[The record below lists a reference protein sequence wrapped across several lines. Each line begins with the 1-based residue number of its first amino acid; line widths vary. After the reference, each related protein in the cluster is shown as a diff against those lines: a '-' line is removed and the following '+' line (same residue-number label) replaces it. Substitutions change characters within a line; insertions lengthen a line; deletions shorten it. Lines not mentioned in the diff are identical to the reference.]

1 MVYGLT
7 TAVGAVRKTDVME
20 RSAASI
26 RLSPREL
33 DHLGPLLNVVGDVPS
48 KVGRR
53 ASEQGR
59 TAEVGKLSPDL
70 WIGESSVDLIVNLH
84 DDFNGRC
91 TRGAD
96 TERPGDLV
104 TRQEIANGG
113 HVGQRLGT
121 RRRGH
126 RHRAQPASL
135 DVLDRRRH
143 GGEID
148 LHLAAE
154 KVRAIELSDARRC
167 HSHCRRYSRRECA
180 RAASDRLAPSR
191 TAIPLAA
198 WQRPRPDAENFG
210 GGGSFL
216 NSLLLYITP
225 SPPPR
230 LPARA
235 PARRCPA

>member
-7 TAVGAVRKTDVME
+7 TAGGAVRKTDVME

-26 RLSPREL
+26 RLSPGEL

-70 WIGESSVDLIVNLH
+70 WIGESSVDLIVELV
-84 DDFNGRC
+84 DDFNGRFA
-91 TRGAD
+91 RGAD
-96 TERPGDLV
+96 TEPRGDLV
-104 TRQEIANGG
+104 TRQKIANGR
-113 HVGQRLGT
+113 HIGQRLGT

-126 RHRAQPASL
+126 RQRAQLASS
-135 DVLDRRRH
+135 DVLDRRGH

-154 KVRAIELSDARRC
+154 EIGERRPGAAIGHVLNVDAGHHLEQLAGHMHRGSDA
-167 HSHCRRYSRRECA
+167 
-180 RAASDRLAPSR
+180 
-191 TAIPLAA
+191 
-198 WQRPRPDAENFG
+198 
-210 GGGSFL
+210 
-216 NSLLLYITP
+216 
-225 SPPPR
+225 
-230 LPARA
+230 
-235 PARRCPA
+235 ARRKVDLARISLRVGNNSGTLVTGTAGFTSITLGTRKMPATG